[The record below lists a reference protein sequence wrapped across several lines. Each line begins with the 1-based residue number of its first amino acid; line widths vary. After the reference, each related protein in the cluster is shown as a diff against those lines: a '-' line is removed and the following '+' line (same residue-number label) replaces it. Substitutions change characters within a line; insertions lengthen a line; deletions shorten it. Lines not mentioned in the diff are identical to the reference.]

1 MHRVG
6 DRAEPVTRTGQRWRP
21 EDRLTRRQ
29 DYLRGY
35 RRGRR
40 RHGPYA
46 ILYSVPNEH
55 DHPRLG
61 ITASRK
67 VGNSVV
73 RHRLKRWIK
82 ETYRRWN
89 GRAAL
94 PPLDLIVH
102 LKPAARQASF
112 EELRGEV
119 QRLLGGLR

>member
-1 MHRVG
+1 MSREPE
-6 DRAEPVTRTGQRWRP
+6 DRSSQRWRAQ
-21 EDRLTRRQ
+21 DRLTRRQ

-40 RHGPYA
+40 LHGSYA
-46 ILYSVPNEH
+46 ILYSIPNEH
-55 DHPRLG
+55 DYPRLG

-73 RHRLKRWIK
+73 RHRLKRWVK

-89 GRAAL
+89 SRAAL

-102 LKPAARQASF
+102 LKPTAREAGF
-112 EELRGEV
+112 EALRSDV
-119 QRLLGGLR
+119 QRLLAGVLR

>member
-1 MHRVG
+1 M
-6 DRAEPVTRTGQRWRP
+6 
-21 EDRLTRRQ
+21 
-29 DYLRGY
+29 
-35 RRGRR
+35 
-40 RHGPYA
+40 
-46 ILYSVPNEH
+46 
-55 DHPRLG
+55 
-61 ITASRK
+61 
-67 VGNSVV
+67 GNSVV